1 MVVLVGDVLRVFSW
15 DASVPI
21 PTLPAEHRAPGG
33 AALGF
38 GASPSPVGVGMQEVR
53 GFGPQ

>member
-15 DASVPI
+15 DASVPV

-38 GASPSPVGVGMQEVR
+38 GASPPPVGVGMQEVR
-53 GFGPQ
+53 GVGPQ